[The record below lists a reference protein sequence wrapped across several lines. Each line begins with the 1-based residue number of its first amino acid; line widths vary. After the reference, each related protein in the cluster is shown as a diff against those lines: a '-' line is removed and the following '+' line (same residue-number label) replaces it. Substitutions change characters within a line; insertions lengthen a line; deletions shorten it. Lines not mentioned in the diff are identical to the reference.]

1 MNKEKEIPKDLTLE
15 QYRIYSDLLRQ
26 TNLQRA
32 ISSYFFIAMNLFIMI
47 SGYIIYPETVFH
59 FTIFLII
66 TIMGILICI
75 YWLYESRESYIINEV
90 RYRSIM
96 KLEMKLFKK
105 GVLNEEWERLG
116 QYRFRRSPVFF
127 TSLGR
132 YIPVFFAIG
141 HSINL
146 FILFILRYSYY
157 I

>member
-1 MNKEKEIPKDLTLE
+1 MNKENEFPKDLTLE
-15 QYRIYSDLLRQ
+15 QYRIYTDLLRQ
-26 TNLQRA
+26 TTLQRA

-47 SGYIIYPETVFH
+47 TGYIIYPKTLLH
-59 FTIFLII
+59 FTIFVIV

-105 GVLNEEWERLG
+105 GVLNDEWERLG

-127 TSLGR
+127 ISIGR
-132 YIPVFFAIG
+132 NIPVLFAMG
-141 HSINL
+141 HLINL
-146 FILFILRYSYY
+146 FIVFILRFSYY
-157 I
+157 M